1 MHSLDASFALQQTT
15 NFPQESIKNNW
26 HLHYYMMTVIWHI
39 ERDYQVVYRDAEGE
53 VYIGKVDS

>member
-1 MHSLDASFALQQTT
+1 
-15 NFPQESIKNNW
+15 
-26 HLHYYMMTVIWHI
+26 MMMVIWHI